1 VLKFVNPWVLL
12 GVVILLGAATA
23 GGFKLG
29 SDHQVAKQ
37 AETKEL
43 IAEAADAF
51 DGRVADHVG
60 KIKPIHKTIQNNI
73 EGTVRENTYYRD
85 CVNEPSVQR
94 LLDDARA
101 NRSPAEREAG
111 VSP

>member
-12 GVVILLGAATA
+12 GVVVLLGTVTA

-37 AETKEL
+37 EEAKAL
-43 IAEAADAF
+43 IQEAADAF
-51 DGRVADHVG
+51 DGRVAEHVS

-73 EGTVRENTYYRD
+73 EGPVRENTYYRD
-85 CVNEPSVQR
+85 CVNEPAVR
-94 LLDDARA
+94 GLLDDARA
-101 NRSPAEREAG
+101 NRRPAEREAG
-111 VSP
+111 VPE